1 MKNYY
6 KILNVPKDASPE
18 LIKQKY
24 RKKAL
29 KYHPDKNLNN
39 KEALRKFKLV
49 SEAYNTLIDPY
60 KRGRY
65 DVELEKG
72 YHNDIF
78 DFSFNNSLD
87 LFNDLFKSSM
97 NLNDELEKLS
107 NNKNIKTYSYSSS
120 TINNNGEVVTKKKI
134 QSNINGKKNKYYTEY
149 ITDKKGNQKIIKQS
163 GDPSIFQNKYK
174 INNLQLRDRFW
185 KD

>member
-6 KILNVPKDASPE
+6 KILNIPQDASPE

-29 KYHPDKNLNN
+29 KYHPDKNPTNN
-39 KEALRKFKLV
+39 ETLKKFKLV
-49 SEAYNTLIDPY
+49 SEAYHTLIDPY

-65 DVELEKG
+65 DVELERG
-72 YHNDIF
+72 INDDIF
-78 DFSFNNSLD
+78 DFSFTNSLD

-97 NLNDELEKLS
+97 NFNDEFEKLKS
-107 NNKNIKTYSYSSS
+107 NKNIKTYSYSSS
-120 TINNNGEVVTKKKI
+120 SFNDNGEIVTKKKI

-149 ITDKKGNQKIIKQS
+149 ITDKKGNQKIIKES
-163 GDPSIFQNKYK
+163 GDPTIFQNKYK
-174 INNLQLRDRFW
+174 INNLQLKDRFW

>member
-6 KILNVPKDASPE
+6 KILNIPKDASPD

-24 RKKAL
+24 KKKAL
-29 KYHPDKNLNN
+29 KYHPDKNPND
-39 KEALRKFKLV
+39 KEALKKFKLV
-49 SEAYNTLIDPY
+49 SEAYHTLIDPY

-65 DVELEKG
+65 DVELERG
-72 YHNDIF
+72 NNEDIF
-78 DFSFNNSLD
+78 DFPD
-87 LFNDLFKSSM
+87 LFNDLFKSSI
-97 NLNDELEKLS
+97 NFNNNIDKLK

-120 TINNNGEVVTKKKI
+120 TINDNGEIVTKKKI

-149 ITDKKGNQKIIKQS
+149 TTDKKGNKKIIKEL
-163 GDPSIFQNKYK
+163 GDPTILQSKFK
-174 INNLQLRDRFW
+174 INNLQLKDKFW

>member
-6 KILNVPKDASPE
+6 KILNIPKDASPY

-24 RKKAL
+24 KKKAL
-29 KYHPDKNLNN
+29 KYHPDKNPNN
-39 KEALRKFKLV
+39 NYSLKKFKLV
-49 SEAYNTLIDPY
+49 SEAYKTLIDPY

-65 DVELEKG
+65 DVKLEKELN
-72 YHNDIF
+72 NDIF
-78 DFSFNNSLD
+78 DFP
-87 LFNDLFKSSM
+87 DLFKSAM
-97 NLNDELEKLS
+97 NLNNIDELK

-120 TINNNGEVVTKKKI
+120 TINDNGEIVTKKKI

-149 ITDKKGNQKIIKQS
+149 TTDKKGNKKIIKEL
-163 GDPSIFQNKYK
+163 GDPTILQSKFK
-174 INNLQLRDRFW
+174 INNLQLKDRFY